1 MLVGDAIDTF
11 GADGDYDIIIDT
23 AIKYAVVLALSVIFN
38 IAQTWILQKAGQNII
53 LEIRKDLYRHIQS
66 LGSRYYSGRK
76 TGDSCNK

>member
-38 IAQTWILQKAGQNII
+38 IAQTWILQKQDKI
-53 LEIRKDLYRHIQS
+53 
-66 LGSRYYSGRK
+66 
-76 TGDSCNK
+76 